1 MKTNKTI
8 IMLVLGI
15 FLIASVLAVYPGET
29 IIEEHN
35 LGSDNLVYTII
46 DNSTI
51 IPPLDVSV
59 NLTHIII
66 NFPYDMPV
74 DDFKIVFMEEQTK
87 EVVKEVVVYR
97 SSGSSGGSRTKY
109 IYKNVTEYVEVEVE
123 KIVNNTIEVEVEK
136 ELSSETDTEVKE
148 KNNSVIILIILITII
163 LTGLI
168 FLYSKLRVI
177 MKSDYGEKEREDI
190 H

>member
-51 IPPLDVSV
+51 IPPLDV
-59 NLTHIII
+59 
-66 NFPYDMPV
+66 
-74 DDFKIVFMEEQTK
+74 
-87 EVVKEVVVYR
+87 R
-97 SSGSSGGSRTKY
+97 
-109 IYKNVTEYVEVEVE
+109 
-123 KIVNNTIEVEVEK
+123 
-136 ELSSETDTEVKE
+136 
-148 KNNSVIILIILITII
+148 LI
-163 LTGLI
+163 
-168 FLYSKLRVI
+168 
-177 MKSDYGEKEREDI
+177 
-190 H
+190 

>member
-74 DDFKIVFMEEQTK
+74 DDFKIVFMEEQTR
-87 EVVKEVVVYR
+87 EVVKEVTVYR
-97 SSGSSGGSRTKY
+97 SSGGGSYTRY
-109 IYKNVTEYVEVEVE
+109 VDRDVIEFVEVEVE
-123 KIVNNTIEVEVEK
+123 RIVNNTIEVEVEK
-136 ELSSETDTEVKE
+136 EVPSEIGEKTKE
-148 KNNSVIILIILITII
+148 KNTPKVILIILIPII
-163 LTGLI
+163 LTCLI
-168 FLYSKLRVI
+168 LLYLKLRTI